1 VPRRSSGRLAHGR
14 GTWSTPLVFAPL
26 LLLGL
31 VAAVSAGEREP
42 ALTAPILSSAFAL
55 SAAGAGA
62 PVEAPV
68 RLAFAGD
75 LSLSIQV
82 GINIEARARGKR
94 PSLAPDYPFSAVK
107 DRIASADIAL
117 GNLECVT
124 SPIGERTSPFPT
136 LRAPVLAIPLIRDA
150 GFDVVSLA
158 NNHTEDFGRGAFAD
172 MVARLDQ
179 AGLPHIGQGFR
190 SIHPE
195 EPLIR
200 EVRGVRLGFIAF
212 GDVEPDKA
220 YRDVA
225 RARPKVDV
233 LVIFNHWGREDS
245 TAPLAVQRRLGR
257 GLVEAGADLIVGAHA
272 HVLQPEEWY
281 QGKLIFYGLGNFVF
295 SGMGH
300 DERRRVGG
308 YLEVDVD
315 RRGVV
320 ARRLY
325 RIRLDDSGAPQWLDA
340 TPTAPARISS
350 SP

>member
-1 VPRRSSGRLAHGR
+1 MAPRL
-14 GTWSTPLVFAPL
+14 TPPEAT
-26 LLLGL
+26 
-31 VAAVSAGEREP
+31 AEP
-42 ALTAPILSSAFAL
+42 
-55 SAAGAGA
+55 
-62 PVEAPV
+62 PV

-75 LSLSIQV
+75 LSLSIRV
-82 GINIEARARGKR
+82 GRNIEARARGDR
-94 PSLAPDYPFSAVK
+94 SSVEADYPFSAVK

-117 GNLECVT
+117 GNLECVA
-124 SPIGERTSPFPT
+124 SPLGERTSPFPT

-158 NNHTEDFGRGAFAD
+158 NNHTEDFGKDAFAD

-200 EVRGVRLGFIAF
+200 EVRGVRVGFIAF
-212 GDVEPDKA
+212 GDVEAHKA

-245 TAPLAVQRRLGR
+245 VAPIPIQRSLGH
-257 GLVEAGADLIVGAHA
+257 GLIEAGADLIVGTHA

-281 QGKLIFYGLGNFVF
+281 HGKLIFYGLGNFVF

-325 RIRLDDSGAPQWLDA
+325 RIRLDDSGAPHWLDA
-340 TPTAPARISS
+340 GGVLPASISS
-350 SP
+350 PP

>member
-1 VPRRSSGRLAHGR
+1 LAHRR
-14 GTWSTPLVFAPL
+14 GAWSTLPVFAPL

-31 VAAVSAGEREP
+31 VAAASAGAWDP
-42 ALTAPILSSAFAL
+42 ALTAPRRSAVG
-55 SAAGAGA
+55 AAAD
-62 PVEAPV
+62 PPV

-75 LSLSIQV
+75 LSLSIRV
-82 GINIEARARGKR
+82 GRTIEARARGEL
-94 PSLAPDYPFSAVK
+94 SSVEADYPFSAVK

-117 GNLECVT
+117 GNLECVA
-124 SPIGERTSPFPT
+124 SPLGERTSPFPT

-158 NNHTEDFGRGAFAD
+158 NNHTEDFGKDAFAD

-190 SIHPE
+190 SIRPE

-200 EVRGVRLGFIAF
+200 EVRGVRVGFIAF
-212 GDVEPDKA
+212 GDVEAHKA

-245 TAPLAVQRRLGR
+245 IAPIGVQRSLGH
-257 GLVEAGADLIVGAHA
+257 GLIEAGADLIVGAHA

-325 RIRLDDSGAPQWLDA
+325 RIRLDDSGAPHWLDA
-340 TPTAPARISS
+340 GPTQPARIGP